1 VRSGYVRDVTER
13 APLQDWIARL
23 AAIAQSGLAFGP
35 NEFDRQRYDQ
45 VRAIAAE
52 MATWPDGAVDSV
64 EAVFASASG
73 YATPKVICRAA
84 VIDAG
89 RILMVKETADG
100 RWTLPG
106 GWIDIG
112 ESPATAA
119 EREVFEE
126 SGYRVSVTKLAA
138 VFDKERHDHPPVPH
152 HSFLMFFLC
161 DLIGGEPRGSV
172 ETSEVGWFSPDGL
185 PELSITRATGFQ
197 IRRMFDHHSDPSLP
211 TDFDASV
218 AGMSPEDS

>member
-1 VRSGYVRDVTER
+1 MTDRS
-13 APLQDWIARL
+13 PLHDWISRL
-23 AAIAQSGLAFGP
+23 AAIAQSGLAFSP

-45 VRAIAAE
+45 VRVIAAE
-52 MATWPDGAVDSV
+52 MAAWPDGDIESV

-84 VIDAG
+84 VIDDG

-100 RWTLPG
+100 KWTLPG

-126 SGYRVSVTKLAA
+126 SGYRVSVRKLAA
-138 VFDKERHDHPPVPH
+138 VFDKLRHDHPPVPH
-152 HSFLMFFLC
+152 HSYLLFFLC
-161 DLIGGEPRGSV
+161 DLVGGEPRGSI
-172 ETSEVGWFSPDGL
+172 ETSDVGWFGPDEL
-185 PELSITRATGFQ
+185 PELSINRTTGPQ
-197 IRRMFDHHSDPSLP
+197 IRRMFEHHSDPTLP
-211 TDFDASV
+211 TEFDAST
-218 AGMSPEDS
+218 AS